1 MLGGPKTMLTFS
13 FIYVSAQQKV
23 GPTFH
28 ELAVQITS
36 GNPIL
41 A

>member
-13 FIYVSAQQKV
+13 FIYVAAQQKV

-28 ELAVQITS
+28 KSAVQITS
-36 GNPIL
+36 RNPRW